1 MPGGLRR
8 PANEVTDEALNWLAQ
23 VGSSPFFAW
32 VHFYDAHAPYQAP
45 EPYRSQYPSRP
56 YDAEIAFMDAQAGRI
71 LDFLR
76 QRGRLEQTIV
86 VVIGDH
92 GEGLGDHGENA
103 HGVFVYESVIRVPFI
118 IRAPFEGLRAR
129 IVDDVTRSV
138 DMMPT
143 LLNLIG
149 VRSPV
154 SVDGTSLVPLMT
166 GAVGSLNLD
175 AYSESLYPLYRFGWS
190 DLHALRAGRF
200 KVVAAPRPELY
211 DLQEDPFEEHNVFET
226 RRALSEQMMA
236 RLRDM
241 EASSTLSTPGQSQG
255 DVDADTMAKLSALGY
270 VSRSGV
276 GHQAPAGGLQDP
288 KDQIHMLDPGD
299 HP

>member
-1 MPGGLRR
+1 MYATTPGCVLDPRELTLAEILKRRGYQTGAFVGSYVLASGRGLNQGFDTYRDDFNASQERGMPGGLRR
-8 PANEVTDEALNWLAQ
+8 PANEVADEALNWLAQ

-86 VVIGDH
+86 VIIGDH
-92 GEGLGDHGENA
+92 GEGLGEHGESA

-149 VRSPV
+149 MSPPAP
-154 SVDGTSLVPLMT
+154 ST
-166 GAVGSLNLD
+166 G
-175 AYSESLYPLYRFGWS
+175 R
-190 DLHALRAGRF
+190 
-200 KVVAAPRPELY
+200 
-211 DLQEDPFEEHNVFET
+211 
-226 RRALSEQMMA
+226 
-236 RLRDM
+236 
-241 EASSTLSTPGQSQG
+241 ASS
-255 DVDADTMAKLSALGY
+255 
-270 VSRSGV
+270 R
-276 GHQAPAGGLQDP
+276 
-288 KDQIHMLDPGD
+288 
-299 HP
+299 